1 LPVSLE
7 RRLEAGIE
15 VGDHKTSML
24 QDLEVGKP
32 LEVDCLTGAVVE
44 LARKLGLAV
53 PRVETLHACVKLLAR
68 CETRHAVRVSESR
81 LLVR

>member
-53 PRVETLHACVKLLAR
+53 PRVETLHACVKLLDR
-68 CETRHAVRVSESR
+68 CETRRAVRGSESR